1 MSDKTA
7 SKQSTSKVDDDRMIV
22 VETQMS
28 VKDRRKKVKNFTKL
42 IASSV
47 KVEDETRLQLGEL
60 TTKCS
65 ETEVDAIL
73 EPMKSFHRELLE
85 KFEEIGGD
93 KWPRSVIRVM
103 REFEL
108 ESVAE
113 LREACAKAAEGEEAE
128 WSVGKVNLELQQVQ
142 YEMKVLTECWNEE
155 REMLGEQIRKVQEEK
170 EVAEIQVSKLEK
182 ALKQL
187 RKTLERQERRPN
199 GLWDE
204 TQGSRSWCERVE
216 NWDIE
221 RNDERSRKKGGEDAF
236 SRKTLSH
243 SGSSEVNDMMQCM
256 NRMLKSSALP
266 EPKTFDGTGEFKEFK
281 RAFLLKYN
289 HVTENDYELVAILEE
304 KFLKG
309 AAKSLFKTLPKRFER
324 SIQSLFE
331 EFEQKLRKR
340 QGDSKIEA
348 LNEFEG
354 LEKRSDQKM
363 WEYLVEVEKWSRKA
377 FPEVKQ
383 ETLSQMRTTKL
394 MKAVRGDETLHKMLI
409 MKRFELS
416 LEEQYDH
423 LKDIVLQQE
432 NEQRRGN
439 GQKSG
444 YSEGWK
450 GRKDSQWKEREEER
464 PKAENDGEKGET
476 VADRGSGEKQYW
488 REQRCFSCGGV
499 GHLARQCSPKPVQS
513 VEVRGKGEGVGIV
526 AVETVMML
534 GQERKMVIDSGAA
547 VSVMSTGAWNGLKKG
562 CRNWMEVV
570 KRLGKPNFE
579 VIDTSK
585 KKMRIIQQIEVPIQ
599 VRDRKAEVVFQLV
612 ENDAEI
618 MLLGTNAFE
627 SIGVSVEWK
636 QERTDVQQKKG
647 KRDARSRE
655 EKKVFMVG
663 NLGIRVENTKLSGK
677 TAEKSKEIAVDTVTE
692 EKKEG
697 MKPKK
702 TVIRESKILI
712 TPRIAVKG
720 KSIFEY
726 RKSALNTWKDKFDFV
741 NVESIVFLL
750 ELTEDEETNQKLGN
764 LVRKL
769 AEEVKEITIIPYK
782 MDWAESG
789 LVESW
794 KRSWITAGHV
804 KWSDSAA
811 SAGEKFKTWEQ
822 LLEFLE
828 ARTTGNVVVAQL
840 RKESVTSEPRIKE
853 NKWSHQ

>member
-1 MSDKTA
+1 MSDKTS
-7 SKQSTSKVDDDRMIV
+7 SKQSTLKVDDDRMIV
-22 VETQMS
+22 VETQMG
-28 VKDRRKKVKNFTKL
+28 VKERRKKVKKFTKL

-60 TTKCS
+60 TAKCS
-65 ETEVDAIL
+65 EQEADAIL
-73 EPMKSFHRELLE
+73 EPMRIFHRELLE

-93 KWPRSVIRVM
+93 EWPRSVIRVM
-103 REFEL
+103 REFKL
-108 ESVAE
+108 ESVEE
-113 LREACAKAAEGEEAE
+113 LRDACAKAAEKEEAE
-128 WSVGKVNLELQQVQ
+128 WSVGKVNLDLQKVQ
-142 YEMKVLTECWNEE
+142 YEKNLLTECWNEE
-155 REMLGEQIRKVQEEK
+155 KEMLGEQIRKIQREK
-170 EVAEIQVSKLEK
+170 EVAETQVSKLEK
-182 ALKQL
+182 ALMQL
-187 RKTLERQERRPN
+187 RKKLEQEERKPN

-204 TQGSRSWCERVE
+204 AQGSKSWYERVE
-216 NWDIE
+216 NWDF
-221 RNDERSRKKGGEDAF
+221 ERSRKRGGEDAF
-236 SRKTLSH
+236 SRKTSSQ
-243 SGSSEVNDMMQCM
+243 SGSSEVNDMVQCM

-289 HVTENDYELVAILEE
+289 HVTESDDELVAILEE

-354 LEKRSDQKM
+354 LERKSEQKM

-416 LEEQYDH
+416 LEEQYEH

-432 NEQRRGN
+432 NEQRRGY

-444 YSEGWK
+444 YSEG
-450 GRKDSQWKEREEER
+450 
-464 PKAENDGEKGET
+464 
-476 VADRGSGEKQYW
+476 
-488 REQRCFSCGGV
+488 
-499 GHLARQCSPKPVQS
+499 QCPPKPVQS
-513 VEVRGKGEGVGIV
+513 VEVRGKGEGVGRL
-526 AVETVMML
+526 AVETVKML
-534 GQERKMVIDSGAA
+534 GQERRMVIDSGAA
-547 VSVMSTGAWNGLKKG
+547 VSVMSTGAWDGLKNG
-562 CRNWMEVV
+562 CRNWMEEV
-570 KRLGKPNFE
+570 KRFGKPSFE

-585 KKMRIIQQIEVPIQ
+585 NKMRIVQQIGIPIQ
-599 VRDRKAEVVFQLV
+599 VRDRKAVVVFQLV
-612 ENDAEI
+612 ENEAEI

-627 SIGVSVEWK
+627 SIGVSLEWK
-636 QERTDVQQKKG
+636 KERTEVQQKRE
-647 KRDARSRE
+647 KRDVTRQWERKRTLSRRETSSE
-655 EKKVFMVG
+655 EKKVFTVG
-663 NLGIRVENTKLSGK
+663 HLEIRVENRNPYRE

-697 MKPKK
+697 IKPKK

-712 TPRIAVKG
+712 TPRIGVKG

-726 RKSALNTWKDKFDFV
+726 RKSALNTWKSRFDFA
-741 NVESIVFLL
+741 NVEAIVFLVN
-750 ELTEDEETNQKLGN
+750 LTEDEETNQKLGA
-764 LVRKL
+764 LVLKL
-769 AEEVKEITIIPYK
+769 AEEVKEITIIPYQ
-782 MDWAESG
+782 MDCANSG

-794 KRSWITAGHV
+794 KRSWITAGNV
-804 KWSDSAA
+804 EWIDLPA
-811 SAGEKFKTWEQ
+811 SGKTIEKFKTWEQ
-822 LLEFLE
+822 LREFLE
-828 ARTTGNVVVAQL
+828 ARTTENVVVAQL
-840 RKESVTSEPRIKE
+840 RKESVTSEPRKKE

>member
-1 MSDKTA
+1 MSDKTS
-7 SKQSTSKVDDDRMIV
+7 SKQSTSKVDDNRMIV

-28 VKDRRKKVKNFTKL
+28 VRERRKKVKKFTKL

-60 TTKCS
+60 TAKCS
-65 ETEVDAIL
+65 EEEADAIL
-73 EPMKSFHRELLE
+73 EPMRSFHRELLE

-93 KWPRSVIRVM
+93 EWPRSVIRVM
-103 REFEL
+103 REFKL
-108 ESVAE
+108 ESVEE
-113 LREACAKAAEGEEAE
+113 LREAAGMRK
-128 WSVGKVNLELQQVQ
+128 
-142 YEMKVLTECWNEE
+142 
-155 REMLGEQIRKVQEEK
+155 REMLGEQIRKIQREK
-170 EVAEIQVSKLEK
+170 EVAEAQVSRLEK

-187 RKTLERQERRPN
+187 RKTQELEERKPK

-204 TQGSRSWCERVE
+204 AQGSKSWYERVE
-216 NWDIE
+216 NWDF
-221 RNDERSRKKGGEDAF
+221 ERSRKRGGEDAF
-236 SRKTLSH
+236 SRKTSSQ
-243 SGSSEVNDMMQCM
+243 SGSSQVNDMVQCM

-266 EPKTFDGTGEFKEFK
+266 EPKTFDGTSEFKKFK

-289 HVTENDYELVAILEE
+289 HVTESDDELVAILEE
-304 KFLKG
+304 K
-309 AAKSLFKTLPKRFER
+309 FER

-354 LEKRSDQKM
+354 LEKRSNQKM

-439 GQKSG
+439 SQKSG
-444 YSEGWK
+444 NSEGWK
-450 GRKDSQWKEREEER
+450 ERQ
-464 PKAENDGEKGET
+464 KAENDGEKD
-476 VADRGSGEKQYW
+476 VAEKESGENRYW
-488 REQRCFSCGGV
+488 REQKCFSCGGV

-570 KRLGKPNFE
+570 KRLGKPSFE

-599 VRDRKAEVVFQLV
+599 VRDRKAEVVFQIV

-636 QERTDVQQKKG
+636 QERTNGQQKKG
-647 KRDARSRE
+647 KRDATSSE

-663 NLGIRVENTKLSGK
+663 NLGIRM
-677 TAEKSKEIAVDTVTE
+677 E

-697 MKPKK
+697 MKPNK

-712 TPRIAVKG
+712 TPRINVKG

-726 RKSALNTWKDKFDFV
+726 RKK
-741 NVESIVFLL
+741 SIVFLL
-750 ELTEDEETNQKLGN
+750 ELTEDEETNQKLGD

-782 MDWAESG
+782 MDCAKSG

-794 KRSWITAGHV
+794 KRSWITAGNV
-804 KWSDSAA
+804 EWIDSSA
-811 SAGEKFKTWEQ
+811 SGKTVEKLKTWEQ

-828 ARTTGNVVVAQL
+828 ARTTENVVVAQL
-840 RKESVTSEPRIKE
+840 RKESVTLEPRTKE